1 MMCYRHPNRETYV
14 SCSNCLRPICT
25 DCMVQ
30 TAVGIKCPE
39 CAGVPTGVK
48 KATTGAR
55 RAVGVGTGAIVTKTL
70 IGLNVLVFLTQ
81 IAGGDL
87 TRLQSEAYVNGV
99 LYGPLVAQGDWWRL
113 VTAGFLHGSLVH
125 IFFNMLML
133 WWFGRP
139 LEELLGRGRFIA
151 VYLIAVLAGSA
162 GALLLSSDVPTLGAS
177 GGVFGILGAGLIL
190 ERRGVMVFGGAALPI
205 VVVNL
210 DPRIRDRERLD
221 RRPHRRPHRR
231 DPGDHRPRRPGRT
244 RRVHEDRRDPGG
256 RPGSDRRGQPAG
268 LVPGRRAVH
277 VAGFLRSPGGPPC
290 CTPWFRPYRRNSHP
304 WDTGS
309 CPMCDG

>member
-1 MMCYRHPNRETYV
+1 MMCYRHPSRETYV

-70 IGLNVLVFLTQ
+70 IGLNLLVFLTQ

-87 TRLQSEAYVNGV
+87 TRLQSEAYINGV

-210 DPRIRDRERLD
+210 IL
-221 RRPHRRPHRR
+221 
-231 DPGDHRPRRPGRT
+231 GF
-244 RRVHEDRRDPGG
+244 VIANVSIGG
-256 RPGSDRRGQPAG
+256 HIGGLVGGILAIIALGGLGGHAAYTKIGATQVAG
-268 LVPGRRAVH
+268 LAAI
-277 VAGFLRSPGGPPC
+277 VAGSLLIS
-290 CTPWFRPYRRNSHP
+290 YLAVAQY
-304 WDTGS
+304 
-309 CPMCDG
+309 M

>member
-1 MMCYRHPNRETYV
+1 MMCYRHPSRETYV

-70 IGLNVLVFLTQ
+70 IGLNLLVFLTQ

-87 TRLQSEAYVNGV
+87 TRLQSEAYINGV

-113 VTAGFLHGSLVH
+113 ITAGFLHGSLVH

-151 VYLIAVLAGSA
+151 VYLIAVLAA
-162 GALLLSSDVPTLGAS
+162 
-177 GGVFGILGAGLIL
+177 
-190 ERRGVMVFGGAALPI
+190 
-205 VVVNL
+205 
-210 DPRIRDRERLD
+210 
-221 RRPHRRPHRR
+221 
-231 DPGDHRPRRPGRT
+231 RPGRCCSPRT
-244 RRVHEDRRDPGG
+244 SRR
-256 RPGSDRRGQPAG
+256 SA
-268 LVPGRRAVH
+268 RRA
-277 VAGFLRSPGGPPC
+277 AS
-290 CTPWFRPYRRNSHP
+290 S
-304 WDTGS
+304 GS
-309 CPMCDG
+309 SAPD